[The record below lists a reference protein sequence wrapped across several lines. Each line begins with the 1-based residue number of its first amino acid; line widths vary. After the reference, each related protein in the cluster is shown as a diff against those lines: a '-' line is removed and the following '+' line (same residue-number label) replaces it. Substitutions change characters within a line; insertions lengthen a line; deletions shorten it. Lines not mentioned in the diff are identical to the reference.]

1 MDIADAYFAVGR
13 SEEAMRFYALLSGFP
28 AYSQPAL
35 WLKMGQCQAL
45 SGEYEAAV
53 GKLRRGALEFPARVV
68 QIPRSLIRPCGF
80 RFWDDTICGFPRRE
94 MRFGHCQVRLND

>member
-13 SEEAMRFYALLSGFP
+13 SEEAMRFYTLLSGFP

-53 GKLRRGALEFPARVV
+53 GKLRRGALKRRCLFPARVV
-68 QIPRSLIRPCGF
+68 LIPCSFFRP
-80 RFWDDTICGFPRRE
+80 
-94 MRFGHCQVRLND
+94 